1 MNKIFKYNILML
13 ERQSE
18 YFKNS
23 TFLIG
28 ICIIIMNMGGVYIR
42 KELPDYMDE
51 LINTPVIRRFIV
63 FTVVLLYT
71 KDIEAALIITII
83 FIIIIK
89 FFLNKD
95 SRFCLLDKRHTEKK
109 RISHEEYL
117 KANKTIKGYLLQST
131 NH

>member
-71 KDIEAALIITII
+71 KDIEVALIITII

-95 SRFCLLDKRHTEKK
+95 SRFCLLSKKHIEKK
-109 RISHEEYL
+109 RITHEDYL
-117 KANKTIKGYLLQST
+117 KANKIIKGYLLQST